1 MAYKTLTTAAI
12 LLAFAPLATA
22 VHAADYP
29 QPQPCYDPALIA
41 AGRAPPGAFP
51 CYVPP
56 PPVVIEEFSS
66 WYLRGDIGFTNQ
78 QLGNLTN
85 IQDTNFQVTNVGLAF
100 DASPLFGIGIGYN
113 FNEWLRF
120 DLTGEY
126 RSSANFHGSQIIT
139 SPGGTI
145 TDEYYARK
153 KEWLFLLNGYVDLG
167 TWQGFTPFVGAGVGF
182 SHNTIAS
189 FQDICTPC
197 PGGGVAFAEDTSKWN
212 FAWALHAGLAYKVTK
227 NFTVELAYRY
237 VNLGNAESGDIYTYL
252 GTNNIVNP
260 MKFEKLTSHDI
271 KVGLRFNFDGL
282 SMSRPAQYYAPAPQ
296 QYYAPPPVYAPPPQQ
311 TYAPAP
317 VYAPPSYAPPTYGPP
332 LRSRG

>member
-1 MAYKTLTTAAI
+1 MS
-12 LLAFAPLATA
+12 
-22 VHAADYP
+22 V
-29 QPQPCYDPALIA
+29 
-41 AGRAPPGAFP
+41 
-51 CYVPP
+51 
-56 PPVVIEEFSS
+56 S
-66 WYLRGDIGFTNQ
+66 
-78 QLGNLTN
+78 
-85 IQDTNFQVTNVGLAF
+85 AF

-120 DLTGEY
+120 DMTGEY

-237 VNLGNAESGDIYTYL
+237 VNLGNAR
-252 GTNNIVNP
+252 
-260 MKFEKLTSHDI
+260 
-271 KVGLRFNFDGL
+271 VGRHLHLSRHEQHREPDELREADVARHQARPAVQL
-282 SMSRPAQYYAPAPQ
+282 RRPELRRVRPSTTRRRRSSITRRRRSMRRRRSRP
-296 QYYAPPPVYAPPPQQ
+296 
-311 TYAPAP
+311 THR
-317 VYAPPSYAPPTYGPP
+317 APPSMRRRPTDRRCAAGA
-332 LRSRG
+332 RRHARAVNGRAVMVKIHG